1 MSAPLWTLDALKA
14 ATGGRLLGQPSA
26 NISGVAIDSRT
37 IGVGEAFFAIK
48 GDRFDGHEFV
58 ADALR
63 RGAALAVVAD
73 EKLSEMPEGAALLV
87 VADPFEALR
96 GLARAA
102 RARSQAKIVAVT
114 GSVGK
119 TGTKEALRTLLAREG
134 EIHASTA

>member
-14 ATGGRLLGQPSA
+14 ATGGRLQGQPSA

-58 ADALR
+58 ADALK

-73 EKLSEMPEGAALLV
+73 EKL
-87 VADPFEALR
+87 DPKCPK
-96 GLARAA
+96 ARRCSSSPIRSKRCAIS
-102 RARSQAKIVAVT
+102 RARRAPVRKPRS
-114 GSVGK
+114 
-119 TGTKEALRTLLAREG
+119 RR
-134 EIHASTA
+134 